1 MNEIK
6 HTNISCVKEEKQ
18 CEDSNSGL
26 SHRCFLAGAT
36 DMFYEKLKQIIKS
49 VMEQGL
55 CGKALTAVLTA
66 DISPAEIYESD
77 DILVTDAYFSLL
89 HFATEEETVTDA
101 EWKYFLECLNGD
113 RNYSLDEKLQ
123 MSNQS
128 GTGGSV

>member
-1 MNEIK
+1 
-6 HTNISCVKEEKQ
+6 
-18 CEDSNSGL
+18 
-26 SHRCFLAGAT
+26 
-36 DMFYEKLKQIIKS
+36 MFYEKLKQIIKS